1 MIVWLLCSAF
11 LLLGFALGVY
21 ASYPRKKQGMVVDP
35 ALTFEQAHDKAA
47 KAIKGFRPEPTRLT
61 DVDK

>member
-21 ASYPRKKQGMVVDP
+21 ASYPRKKQGMIVDP
-35 ALTFEQAHDKAA
+35 SLTFEEAHK
-47 KAIKGFRPEPTRLT
+47 KTVKE
-61 DVDK
+61 VKE